1 MKLKILAAV
10 VAGAFVLPM
19 AAQAEVAGTM
29 SIDGDIGVI
38 YSDSTESIDESGSE
52 INIDGSA
59 EQDGVTYMGHVEL
72 DVNGTGNS
80 LRADEVRVGAKGGF
94 GEVWLGE
101 VDNAC
106 DQFDPDS
113 SDQFL
118 GGQSQSCRGSDASSI
133 LYKNKFGVAEFA
145 ISHNPSSTVSQSAVG
160 AKFGAGPVDINLGYE
175 TGVTLVGGATD
186 QELFSFGVAADL
198 GNGFSVNAEGND
210 DDEWGINTAYTMG
223 NHAVWF
229 SYGEND
235 VDPDERIGV
244 GYKMSHGKMDYIIE
258 HMDHG
263 SAGDETVAGMR
274 YRF

>member
-19 AAQAEVAGTM
+19 AVQAEVASTM
-29 SIDGDIGVI
+29 SIDGDIGVF
-38 YSDSTESIDESGSE
+38 YSDSTESIGELGSE
-52 INIDGSA
+52 ININGSA

-80 LRADEVRVGAKGGF
+80 LRTDEVRVGAKGGF

-113 SDQFL
+113 SDVWL
-118 GGQSQSCRGSDASSI
+118 GGQSQSCRGADASSI
-133 LYKNKFGVAEFA
+133 LYKNKMGPAEFA
-145 ISHNPSSTVSQSAVG
+145 VSHNPSSTISQSAIG
-160 AKFGAGPVDINLGYE
+160 AKFGAGPVDVNLGYE
-175 TGVTLVGGATD
+175 TGVTTSAGAD
-186 QELFSFGVAADL
+186 NELFSFGVAADL
-198 GNGFSVNAEGND
+198 GNGFLINAEGND
-210 DDEWGINTAYTMG
+210 DDDWGVNTAYVMN

-229 SYGEND
+229 SYGED
-235 VDPDERIGV
+235 ATPDERIGL
-244 GYKMSHGKMDYIIE
+244 GYKMSHGKMDYVIE
-258 HMDHG
+258 YKEQG
-263 SAGDETVAGMR
+263 NNDETIAGMR